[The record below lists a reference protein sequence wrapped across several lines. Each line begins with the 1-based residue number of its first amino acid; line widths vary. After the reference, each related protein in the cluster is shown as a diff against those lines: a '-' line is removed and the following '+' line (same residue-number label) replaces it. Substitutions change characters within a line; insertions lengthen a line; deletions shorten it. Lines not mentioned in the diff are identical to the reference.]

1 MKKNLS
7 LIILGG
13 FLFLFG
19 YIMIERSCDAKLD
32 TDIAE
37 LQGLYD
43 AHKTETEVKEKEW
56 AEQRKV
62 LQAENKKWMK
72 EAGEWEKYGEEKVE
86 EVRVA
91 DTELRKLRDEYP
103 DITDVEGRL
112 ENVLAQNMA
121 LEEKFNKMQEAYLSE
136 KQNTLR
142 LKSVIDN
149 KDIEI
154 LGLEDRLRDK
164 DTLLKL
170 SEGIVVK
177 QRKRINSLKTGRTL
191 SQVLAIGGWSVAL
204 YKTLVE

>member
-1 MKKNLS
+1 M
-7 LIILGG
+7 
-13 FLFLFG
+13 FG

-37 LQGLYD
+37 LQGFYD
-43 AHKTETEVKEKEW
+43 AHKAETKAKEKEW
-56 AEQRKV
+56 EEQRKV
-62 LQAENKKWMK
+62 LEAENKKWMK
-72 EAGEWEKYGEEKVE
+72 EAQEWEEYADEKVK

-103 DITDVEGRL
+103 DITDVEGKL
-112 ENVLAQNMA
+112 KNVLAQNVT

-149 KDIEI
+149 KDIII

-170 SEGIVVK
+170 SEELVGK
-177 QRKRINSLKTGRTL
+177 QRKRIISLKTGRTL